1 MKKTIFL
8 IFSLLLIYFIIL
20 CSILSCKRELTQNKF
35 SLENSEIPAKS
46 TLSIFSTSELS
57 ELTAQWANEFSSLN
71 PEVTIKVAHIS
82 ETSIAEKF
90 DKTSNLIFTSGE
102 LDTTFFNKSNWKEVV
117 GRDVIVPIV
126 NSRNP
131 FINEI
136 ISQGISFE
144 VFTQV
149 INDPELRNWGT
160 LLKNQQNIPV
170 NLYFTDD
177 ASTNSGLEK
186 LLNVNQINI
195 NGMKVGEGEDFISA
209 VQRDPYSIGI
219 TKLTNILDFNNQS
232 FFENIKLLPID
243 KNDNGKIDYWENIYD
258 DSNVLLRGVWI
269 GKYPMVLSNNIYSIS
284 ASKPT
289 NKTEQLFLKWILT
302 DGQKF
307 LNNYGYNDLIQN
319 ERLAKVDL
327 IDGYKVEPIATNNYT
342 FSKKALLY
350 FVYLPLIVF
359 LFFLI
364 VILAINGIQ
373 YMKSIMSDKQ
383 DISFAPN
390 FVFNESF
397 IEKPQGLYYDKT
409 HTWAFM
415 EKDGVVMVGVD
426 DFLQHTTGPLTS
438 VKMKYPGERVKK
450 GKKILS
456 ISQAGKQ
463 LDIYAPFSGIIK
475 EQNKV
480 LTTNASLINSSPY
493 TDGWVYKIEPTNWLK
508 EIRYLFMGEKY
519 KEWLKS
525 EFSRLKDFF
534 SVYVNPE
541 KVKYA
546 HILQDGG
553 ELKDGILVDFGP
565 EVWEDFQ
572 TSFIDVSF

>member
-8 IFSLLLIYFIIL
+8 LFSLLLIYFIIL
-20 CSILSCKRELTQNKF
+20 CSILSCKRELTQKKF
-35 SLENSEIPAKS
+35 SLESSELPAKS
-46 TLSIFSTSELS
+46 SIHIFSTPELS
-57 ELTAQWANEFSSLN
+57 ELTAQWANEFHLLN
-71 PEVTIKVAHIS
+71 PEVKIKVTHVS
-82 ETSIAEKF
+82 EASVAENF
-90 DKTSNLIFTSGE
+90 DKSSNLVFTSGE
-102 LDTTFFNKSNWKEVV
+102 LDTTLYNKSYWKEVV

-136 ISQGISFE
+136 IAQGMSLE
-144 VFTQV
+144 VFIQI
-149 INDPELRNWGT
+149 INDPELRNWGSFMN
-160 LLKNQQNIPV
+160 NQQDIPV

-177 ASTNSGLEK
+177 ASTISGLEK

-195 NGMKVGEGEDFISA
+195 NGIKVGEGKDLISS
-209 VQRDPYSIGI
+209 VQGDPYSIGI

-232 FFENIKLLPID
+232 FFENVKILPID

-269 GKYPMVLSNNIYSIS
+269 GKYPMALSNNIYSIS

-289 NKTEQLFLKWILT
+289 NKTEQAFLKWVLT

-319 ERLAKVDL
+319 ERLAKVNL
-327 IDGYKVEPIATNNYT
+327 IDDFKVEPIAAYNYT
-342 FSKKALLY
+342 LSKNALFY
-350 FVYLPLIVF
+350 FVYFPLILF
-359 LFFLI
+359 LLF
-364 VILAINGIQ
+364 VIGALVINGVQ
-373 YMKSIMSDKQ
+373 YMKSIMADKQ
-383 DISFAPN
+383 DVPIVPSFI
-390 FVFNESF
+390 FNENF

-450 GKKILS
+450 GKRILS
-456 ISQAGKQ
+456 IIQAGKQ

-480 LTTNASLINSSPY
+480 LATNASLINSSPY

-508 EIRYLFMGEKY
+508 DIQYLFMGEKY
-519 KEWLKS
+519 REWLKS

-541 KVKYA
+541 KVTYA

-565 EVWEDFQ
+565 KVWEDFQ
-572 TSFIDVSF
+572 ASFIDASF

>member
-8 IFSLLLIYFIIL
+8 LFSLLLIYFIIL
-20 CSILSCKRELTQNKF
+20 CSIVSCKRELTQKKF
-35 SLENSEIPAKS
+35 SSESSILPEKS
-46 TLSIFSTSELS
+46 SIHILSTPELS
-57 ELTAQWANEFSSLN
+57 ELTAQWANEFCLLN
-71 PEVTIKVAHIS
+71 PEVKIKVTHVS
-82 ETSIAEKF
+82 ETSIAKNF
-90 DKTSNLIFTSGE
+90 DKSNKLVFTSGE
-102 LDTTFFNKSNWKEVV
+102 LDATLYNKSYWKEVV

-126 NSRNP
+126 NSKNP

-136 ISQGISFE
+136 IAQGMSLE
-144 VFTQV
+144 EFTQF
-149 INDPELRNWGT
+149 IKDPELRNWGT
-160 LLKNQQNIPV
+160 LMKNRQNIPV

-177 ASTNSGLEK
+177 AATNLGLKK
-186 LLNVNQINI
+186 LLNLNQINI
-195 NGMKVGEGEDFISA
+195 NGIKVEEGKELISS

-219 TKLTNILDFNNQS
+219 TKLTNIQDFNTQS
-232 FFENIKLLPID
+232 FFENVKLLPID

-269 GKYPMVLSNNIYSIS
+269 GKYPMALSNNIYSIS

-289 NKTEQLFLKWILT
+289 NKAEQTFLKWILT
-302 DGQKF
+302 DGQIF
-307 LNNYGYNDLIQN
+307 LNSYGYNDLVQN
-319 ERLAKVDL
+319 ERLAKVNL
-327 IDGYKVEPIATNNYT
+327 IDDFKVEPIAANNYT
-342 FSKKALLY
+342 LSKNALFY
-350 FVYLPLIVF
+350 FVYFPLIIF
-359 LFFLI
+359 LFF
-364 VILAINGIQ
+364 VIGTLVIEGLQ
-373 YMKSIMSDKQ
+373 YMKSIVTNKQ
-383 DISFAPN
+383 DSPFAPS
-390 FVFNESF
+390 FIFNENF

-456 ISQAGKQ
+456 IIQAGKQ

-480 LTTNASLINSSPY
+480 LATNASLINSSPY

-508 EIRYLFMGEKY
+508 EIQYLFMGEKY

-534 SVYVNPE
+534 SVHVNPE
-541 KVKYA
+541 KVTYA

-565 EVWEDFQ
+565 KVWEDFQ
-572 TSFIDVSF
+572 ASFIDASF